1 MIKKFLLI
9 GVAILTTTAASS
21 LAADSSKIRLLVPV
35 QGTATGDA
43 MTKTANP
50 AGTTEKITPSGYS
63 VHYVASAGW
72 GIGYT
77 SHSYEQEEKQ
87 SSSNTYIF
95 EWDTTYLDLSYTF
108 GSEITG
114 QIFYGHQ
121 LSQSDIEYTI
131 NGVQQTTVKKDSA
144 SGSAIGINGGYD
156 FGGFEIL
163 LGYRMESAKF
173 KQENSTSG
181 DSDLSRSLISLGVGF
196 SF

>member
-1 MIKKFLLI
+1 MLKKFLFL
-9 GVAILTTTAASS
+9 GVAFLATTAVST

-35 QGTATGDA
+35 QGTATGEA
-43 MTKTANP
+43 FTKENSP
-50 AGTTEKITPSGYS
+50 AGSIDKVTPSGYS

-77 SHSYEQEEKQ
+77 SHSYEQEEMQ
-87 SSSNTYIF
+87 GGGTFIF
-95 EWDTTYLDLSYTF
+95 NWDTTYLDLSYTF
-108 GSEITG
+108 GSEMTG

-121 LSQSDIEYTI
+121 LSQNDIEYTW
-131 NGVQQTTVKKDSA
+131 NGIQQNTIKKDSS

-156 FGGFEIL
+156 FSGFELL

-173 KQENSTSG
+173 KQVGSTREV
-181 DSDLSRSLISLGVGF
+181 DVSRSLISAGVGF

>member
-1 MIKKFLLI
+1 MFKKFLLI
-9 GVAILTTTAASS
+9 GVVFLTTTAASS

-43 MTKTANP
+43 MTKNSTP

-87 SSSNTYIF
+87 SGKTYIF
-95 EWDTTYLDLSYTF
+95 DWDTTYLDLSYTF

-121 LSQSDIEYTI
+121 LSQSDLEYTMD
-131 NGVQQTTVKKDSA
+131 GVQQTTVKKDSA

-156 FGGFEIL
+156 FDGFELL

-181 DSDLSRSLISLGVGF
+181 DSDISRSLISAGVGF

>member
-1 MIKKFLLI
+1 MFKKFLFL
-9 GVAILTTTAASS
+9 GVAFLATTAASS

-35 QGTATGDA
+35 QGTSTG
-43 MTKTANP
+43 TALTNSS
-50 AGTTEKITPSGYS
+50 AGTIEKITPSGYS

-87 SSSNTYIF
+87 GSNTYIF
-95 EWDTTYLDLSYTF
+95 DWDTTYLDLSYTF

-121 LSQSDIEYTI
+121 LSQSDLEYTMD
-131 NGVQQTTVKKDSA
+131 GVQQTTVKKDSA

-156 FGGFEIL
+156 FDGFELL

-181 DSDLSRSLISLGVGF
+181 DSDISRSLISAGVGF

>member
-1 MIKKFLLI
+1 MFKKFLLI
-9 GVAILTTTAASS
+9 GVVFLTTTAASS

-43 MTKTANP
+43 MTKNSTP

-87 SSSNTYIF
+87 SGKTYIF
-95 EWDTTYLDLSYTF
+95 DWDTTYLDLSYTF

-121 LSQSDIEYTI
+121 LSQSDLEHKKNGIAQNTI
-131 NGVQQTTVKKDSA
+131 KKDSA

-156 FGGFEIL
+156 FSGFELL

-173 KQENSTSG
+173 KQEGGTS
-181 DSDLSRSLISLGVGF
+181 DTDVSRSLISAGVGF